1 MDVGRKMRGECY
13 LHLAIKINPSRRGD
27 GSAESVDVSDEAK
40 LIHLEADTAVLMCWH
55 TAAPACL

>member
-13 LHLAIKINPSRRGD
+13 LHLGIKISQNRRGD

-40 LIHLEADTAVLMCWH
+40 LIHLEADTAVLMCRH

>member
-13 LHLAIKINPSRRGD
+13 LHLAIKINPNRRED

-40 LIHLEADTAVLMCWH
+40 LIHLEADAAVLMCRH